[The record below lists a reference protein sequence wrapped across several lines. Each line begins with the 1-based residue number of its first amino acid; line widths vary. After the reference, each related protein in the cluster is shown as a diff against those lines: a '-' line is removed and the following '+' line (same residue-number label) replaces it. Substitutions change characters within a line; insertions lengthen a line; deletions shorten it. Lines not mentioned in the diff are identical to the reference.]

1 MYRSEL
7 RKDLVSGDWIVLAP
21 HRAKRPHDFFR
32 VKVRRR
38 ASARGCPFEWSLG
51 ENAGVIMEY
60 GAGGAWTLR
69 VVPNKFPAFT
79 HRRTCPAFVQRGIY
93 MIAEGVGHHEILVT
107 RRHDRNFADLSPR
120 RASEVFQAFR
130 DRYLMLAEDRCV
142 KYVSMFQNWGSEAGA
157 SIYHPH
163 YQIVAIPV
171 VPPDV
176 EHSLKGSRV
185 YFARHKACVHC
196 SIVAAERSARKRVV
210 FENET
215 AVAFVPFAS
224 RVPFE
229 LGVFPKRHAPFF
241 EDSVDHCLDGV
252 AEALQYSL
260 RAVKRA
266 LRDPD
271 YNFFIHTAPLRGKNR
286 YGHYHWHI
294 EVLPKLS
301 KFAGFEL
308 GTGLEINPV
317 DPDKAARMLRSAAR
331 K

>member
-7 RKDLVSGDWIVLAP
+7 RKDLVSGDWVVLAP
-21 HRAKRPHDFFR
+21 RRGARPHEFAR
-32 VKVRRR
+32 SKARRR
-38 ASARGCPFEWSLG
+38 APTRGCPFEGPVARG
-51 ENAGVIMEY
+51 ERPIFEY

-79 HRRTCPAFVQRGIY
+79 HRRTCPAFVERGIY
-93 MIAEGVGHHEILVT
+93 TVTEGVGHHEILVT

-120 RASEVFQAFR
+120 RASEVFHAFR
-130 DRYLMLAEDRCV
+130 DRYLMLDEDRCV
-142 KYVSMFQNWGSEAGA
+142 KYVSMFQNWGPEAGA

-163 YQIVAIPV
+163 YQMIAIPV

-176 EHSLKGSRV
+176 EHSLKGSRA

-196 SIVAAERSARKRVV
+196 SIIAAERKARKRVV
-210 FENET
+210 YENET

-229 LGVFPKRHAPFF
+229 LGVFPKRHAPRF
-241 EDSVDHCLDGV
+241 EDSSDRDLDGV
-252 AEALQYSL
+252 AETLQYSL

-266 LRDPD
+266 LHDPD
-271 YNFFIHTAPLRGKNR
+271 YNFFIHTAPLRDKNR
-286 YGHYHWHI
+286 YMHYHWHI

-331 K
+331 